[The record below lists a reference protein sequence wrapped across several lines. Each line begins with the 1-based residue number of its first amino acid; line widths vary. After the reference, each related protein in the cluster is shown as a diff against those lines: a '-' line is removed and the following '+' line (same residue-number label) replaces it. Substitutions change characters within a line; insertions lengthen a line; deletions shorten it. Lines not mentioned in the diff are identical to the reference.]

1 MRFEIKT
8 GGILAILVGIGV
20 LSGAVF
26 LLGVWA
32 GYGVGLEAQVSR
44 EQVATV
50 YPLTPEATESSPA
63 AVSSE
68 VGSAGEESSP
78 EAAATQAEAA
88 TTPPAPIAAAT
99 EARAMPKAH
108 AHATPLK
115 RTAAAEAAPPAET
128 NLPPAER
135 PETGSAAPEAGGTPA
150 ARENTASIGNAASS
164 EHTNPTAPRYRRRP
178 YNIQIEAAMD
188 RNGANSMASRLQRL
202 GYTVHLVPTL
212 IAGQTWYKVEV
223 GPYASQDEAAAAQ
236 EQLRQKYN
244 SAYGSGGSDAAK
256 AAGAGGG
263 DATQPAGAGGGNDDS
278 GTEANPS
285 AVANPSD

>member
-8 GGILAILVGIGV
+8 GGILAILIGIGV

-32 GYGVGLEAQVSR
+32 GYGVGLAAQVSR
-44 EQVATV
+44 EQVATA

-63 AVSSE
+63 AASSE
-68 VGSAGEESSP
+68 VGSAEEESSP

-88 TTPPAPIAAAT
+88 TTPPALIAAGT
-99 EARAMPKAH
+99 EAREMPKPH

-115 RTAAAEAAPPAET
+115 RTAAAEAPPPAET
-128 NLPPAER
+128 NLPAAES
-135 PETGSAAPEAGGTPA
+135 PETGSAAPEAATTPA

-164 EHTNPTAPRYRRRP
+164 ERTALPAPRYRRRP

-188 RNGANSMASRLQRL
+188 RNGANSMAQRLQRL
-202 GYTVHLVPTL
+202 GYTPHLVPTL

-223 GPYASQDEAAAAQ
+223 GPYASRDEAAAAQ
-236 EQLRQKYN
+236 AQLRQKYN

-256 AAGAGGG
+256 
-263 DATQPAGAGGGNDDS
+263 PAGAGGGNDDS

>member
-8 GGILAILVGIGV
+8 GGILAILVAIGL

-44 EQVATV
+44 EQVATA
-50 YPLTPEATESSPA
+50 YPLTPEATGASPA
-63 AVSSE
+63 AAPSE
-68 VGSAGEESSP
+68 VGGAAEESSP
-78 EAAATQAEAA
+78 EAAASTPAGEA
-88 TTPPAPIAAAT
+88 TPAPAAAAT
-99 EARAMPKAH
+99 VASRAPKPH
-108 AHATPLK
+108 AHATPLT
-115 RTAAAEAAPPAET
+115 RTAAAEAPPPAET
-128 NLPPAER
+128 NLPPAES
-135 PETGSAAPEAGGTPA
+135 PETGSAAPEAAGTPA

-164 EHTNPTAPRYRRRP
+164 ERTALPAPRYRRHP

-188 RNGANSMASRLQRL
+188 RNGANSMAQRLQRL
-202 GYTVHLVPTL
+202 GYTPHLVPTL

-223 GPYASQDEAAAAQ
+223 GPYATQDEAAAAQ

-244 SAYGSGGSDAAK
+244 SAYGGGNDAAK
-256 AAGAGGG
+256 
-263 DATQPAGAGGGNDDS
+263 PAGAGGGSDDS
-278 GTEANPS
+278 GTVANPS

>member
-8 GGILAILVGIGV
+8 GGILAILIGIGM

-32 GYGVGLEAQVSR
+32 GYGVGLESQVSTA
-44 EQVATV
+44 QVATA
-50 YPLTPEATESSPA
+50 YPLTPQAGESSPGA
-63 AVSSE
+63 ASSE
-68 VGSAGEESSP
+68 VGSAEGESSP
-78 EAAATQAEAA
+78 EAAASTPGGESA
-88 TTPPAPIAAAT
+88 TPPAPVAAAT
-99 EARAMPKAH
+99 EARAMPKPY

-115 RTAAAEAAPPAET
+115 RTAAAEAPPPAET
-128 NLPPAER
+128 NLPPAES
-135 PETGSAAPEAGGTPA
+135 PETGNAAPEAAGTPA
-150 ARENTASIGNAASS
+150 ARENTASIGNSASS
-164 EHTNPTAPRYRRRP
+164 ERTALPAPRYRRRP

-188 RNGANSMASRLQRL
+188 RNGATSMAQRLQRL
-202 GYTVHLVPTL
+202 GYTPHLVPTL

-223 GPYASQDEAAAAQ
+223 GPYATQDEAAAAQ

-244 SAYGSGGSDAAK
+244 SAYGGGNDATK

-263 DATQPAGAGGGNDDS
+263 DATQPSGAGGGSDDS
-278 GTEANPS
+278 GTVANPS

>member
-8 GGILAILVGIGV
+8 GGILAILVAIGV

-32 GYGVGLEAQVSR
+32 GYGVGLETQVSR
-44 EQVATV
+44 EQVTTA
-50 YPLTPEATESSPA
+50 YPLTPETTESSPGA
-63 AVSSE
+63 ASSE
-68 VGSAGEESSP
+68 VGGAAEESSP
-78 EAAATQAEAA
+78 EAAASTQAEAA
-88 TTPPAPIAAAT
+88 ATPPAPIAAAT
-99 EARAMPKAH
+99 EARAMPKPH

-115 RTAAAEAAPPAET
+115 RTAAAEAPPPAET
-128 NLPPAER
+128 NLPPAES
-135 PETGSAAPEAGGTPA
+135 PETGSAAPEAAGTPA

-164 EHTNPTAPRYRRRP
+164 ERTALPAPRYRRHP

-188 RNGANSMASRLQRL
+188 RNGANSMAQRLQRL
-202 GYTVHLVPTL
+202 GYTPHLVPTL

-223 GPYASQDEAAAAQ
+223 GPYDSQDEAAATQ

-244 SAYGSGGSDAAK
+244 SAYGGGGSDAAK
-256 AAGAGGG
+256 
-263 DATQPAGAGGGNDDS
+263 PAGAGGGNDDS

>member
-8 GGILAILVGIGV
+8 GGILAILVAIGL

-44 EQVATV
+44 EQVATA
-50 YPLTPEATESSPA
+50 YPLTPEATGASPA
-63 AVSSE
+63 AAPSE
-68 VGSAGEESSP
+68 VGGAAEESSP
-78 EAAATQAEAA
+78 EAAASTPAGEA
-88 TTPPAPIAAAT
+88 TPAPAAAAT
-99 EARAMPKAH
+99 VASRAPKPH

-115 RTAAAEAAPPAET
+115 RTAAAEAPPPAET
-128 NLPPAER
+128 NLPPAES
-135 PETGSAAPEAGGTPA
+135 PETGSAAPEAARTPA

-164 EHTNPTAPRYRRRP
+164 ERTALPAPRYRRHP

-188 RNGANSMASRLQRL
+188 RNGANSMAQRLQRL
-202 GYTVHLVPTL
+202 GYTPHLVPTL

-223 GPYASQDEAAAAQ
+223 GPYATQDEAAAAQ

-244 SAYGSGGSDAAK
+244 SAYGGGNDATK

-263 DATQPAGAGGGNDDS
+263 DATQPSGAGGGSDDS
-278 GTEANPS
+278 GTVANPS

>member
-8 GGILAILVGIGV
+8 GGILAILIGIGM

-32 GYGVGLEAQVSR
+32 GYGVGLESQVSTA
-44 EQVATV
+44 QVATT

-63 AVSSE
+63 AAASE
-68 VGSAGEESSP
+68 VGSAAGESSS
-78 EAAATQAEAA
+78 EAAASTPAGEA
-88 TTPPAPIAAAT
+88 TPAPAAAAT
-99 EARAMPKAH
+99 VAARAMPKPY

-115 RTAAAEAAPPAET
+115 RTAAAEAPPPAES
-128 NLPPAER
+128 NLPPAEN
-135 PETGSAAPEAGGTPA
+135 PETGSAAPEAAGTPA
-150 ARENTASIGNAASS
+150 AHENTASTGNAASS
-164 EHTNPTAPRYRRRP
+164 ERTALPVPRYRRHP

-188 RNGANSMASRLQRL
+188 RNGADAMAQRLQRL
-202 GYTVHLVPTL
+202 GYTPHLVPTL

-244 SAYGSGGSDAAK
+244 SAYGGGNDATK

-263 DATQPAGAGGGNDDS
+263 DATQPAGAGGGSDDS

>member
-8 GGILAILVGIGV
+8 GGILAILVAIGV

-32 GYGVGLEAQVSR
+32 GYGVGLESQASTA
-44 EQVATV
+44 QVATA
-50 YPLTPEATESSPA
+50 YPLTPDATGASPA
-63 AVSSE
+63 ASPSE
-68 VGSAGEESSP
+68 VGGAAEESSP
-78 EAAATQAEAA
+78 EAAASPPAEAA
-88 TTPPAPIAAAT
+88 ATPPGPVAAAT
-99 EARAMPKAH
+99 EAHAMPKPR

-115 RTAAAEAAPPAET
+115 RTAAAEASPPAET
-128 NLPPAER
+128 NLPSAES
-135 PETGSAAPEAGGTPA
+135 PETGSAAPEGASTPA
-150 ARENTASIGNAASS
+150 AHENTASIGNGTS
-164 EHTNPTAPRYRRRP
+164 NAPATGTRYRRRP

-188 RNGANSMASRLQRL
+188 RNGATSMAQRLQRL
-202 GYTVHLVPTL
+202 GYTPHLVPTV

-244 SAYGSGGSDAAK
+244 SAYGGGGNDAAK
-256 AAGAGGG
+256 PAGAGGG
-263 DATQPAGAGGGNDDS
+263 DATQPAGAGGGSDDS
-278 GTEANPS
+278 GTVANPS